1 MISVDQALH
10 IIIREVAPETIVKKK
25 VVECFGYVL
34 AEDVISKINMPP
46 FRQSSMDGYAIKLSA
61 ENSYKIVGE
70 SKAGNT
76 EIKKLEKNQAVRV
89 FTGAM
94 VPKDADVVV
103 MQEHIRKQGGHIEIL
118 KKPTQNE
125 NIRPIGIQQKKDKDD
140 RNRTCTPRGIRS

>member
-76 EIKKLEKNQAVRV
+76 EINPHYSSSKEFGYAYAFNHYK
-89 FTGAM
+89 F
-94 VPKDADVVV
+94 
-103 MQEHIRKQGGHIEIL
+103 
-118 KKPTQNE
+118 
-125 NIRPIGIQQKKDKDD
+125 
-140 RNRTCTPRGIRS
+140 